1 MLRTDLAGNLLLD
14 ATPLIISEYDRNAVE
29 EAVRIKERHGG
40 NIVVVSAL
48 TWGPISKREREV
60 IEVVREALA
69 IGGDEGHIIID
80 EGLLSRDPGVTARAL
95 ARLITKLGGFDLV
108 LTGEASMDMMTSQIA
123 SRVAAELGYNIATYA
138 RKIEFEDGY
147 AVVTRDLEDCIEKV
161 KVKLPAVI
169 SVTGEINEPRLPTL
183 LQIRRA
189 YARPIAKYKL
199 SDFGIESVEPGVKYI
214 DIEPVAIKRKNII
227 FKGDKLEDIADKLI
241 EKLIEEGVLKGVKL

>member
-1 MLRTDLAGNLLLD
+1 MPVPKEILYLTEADVKKTITYAEAVDLAEKGVKADAAGNV
-14 ATPLIISEYDRNAVE
+14 N
-29 EAVRIKERHGG
+29 G
-40 NIVVVSAL
+40 NKFYMNV
-48 TWGPISKREREV
+48 G
-60 IEVVREALA
+60 
-69 IGGDEGHIIID
+69 
-80 EGLLSRDPGVTARAL
+80 
-95 ARLITKLGGFDLV
+95 
-108 LTGEASMDMMTSQIA
+108 
-123 SRVAAELGYNIATYA
+123 
-138 RKIEFEDGY
+138 EDGFIKPFSGY
-147 AVVTRDLEDCIEKV
+147 IYGEDFAFVKTFSYFPVNPEKKLPGDLEDCIEKV

>member
-147 AVVTRDLEDCIEKV
+147 AVVDCDFEDAIYTY

-169 SVTGEINEPRLPTL
+169 AVTLDINEPRTPTL
-183 LQIRRA
+183 SAILKASRRSITTWTVRDLGVEIRE
-189 YARPIAKYKL
+189 YLKVLSAKMP
-199 SDFGIESVEPGVKYI
+199 E
-214 DIEPVAIKRKNII
+214 IKRKREIYDASE
-227 FKGDKLEDIADKLI
+227 DKKIPEAIQKLI
-241 EKLIEEGVLKGVKL
+241 DALRREGLI